1 MQFYFSQFLLSD
13 YKFYTEISNLKKNNF
28 SSNFIIELQCSII
41 GRIIFSPVVYLQLQ
55 KNLSNDSRAKIIV
68 EKFLMQVTTK
78 LIYKKNCYLQ
88 SKFKK
93 KHIITLKCGFI
104 CTRYHFNKHMA
115 RYWQENAAN
124 ARICQKA
131 ILF

>member
-13 YKFYTEISNLKKNNF
+13 YKLYTEISNLKKNNF

-93 KHIITLKCGFI
+93 NTLS
-104 CTRYHFNKHMA
+104 
-115 RYWQENAAN
+115 
-124 ARICQKA
+124 
-131 ILF
+131 L